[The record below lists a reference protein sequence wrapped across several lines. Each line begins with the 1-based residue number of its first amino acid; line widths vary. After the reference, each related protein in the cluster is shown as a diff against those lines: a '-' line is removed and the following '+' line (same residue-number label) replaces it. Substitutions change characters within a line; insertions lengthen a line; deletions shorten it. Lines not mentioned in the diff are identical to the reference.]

1 MKKPTDKM
9 LVQAVITILNNHPGE
24 GKRIKR
30 VDLMR
35 ELRTYFNWTVRVSD
49 REMRAAIET
58 ARSTPEGALI
68 CSTTA
73 NGGGYWMANHRG
85 ELDRYLSQDES
96 RCLEMWNRIRKQ
108 RLAAGLALYDDVP
121 EQLELL

>member
-1 MKKPTDKM
+1 MKKPTDRM
-9 LVQAVITILNNHPGE
+9 LVQAVVKILNGHPGE

-35 ELRTYFNWTVRVSD
+35 ELRTYFNWTLRVSD

-58 ARSTPEGALI
+58 ARSTPDGALI

-73 NGGGYWMANHRG
+73 NGGGYWMAKHRG

-96 RCLEMWNRIRKQ
+96 RCLEMWHRIRKQ
-108 RLAAGLALYDDVP
+108 RQAAGLALYDDVP